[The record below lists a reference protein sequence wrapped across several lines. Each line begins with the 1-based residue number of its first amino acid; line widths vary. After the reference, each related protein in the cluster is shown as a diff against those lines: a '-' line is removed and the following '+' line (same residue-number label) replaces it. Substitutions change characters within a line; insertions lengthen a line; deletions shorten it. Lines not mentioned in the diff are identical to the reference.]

1 MNFSQKIGFSTN
13 IFENPADIDV
23 LVKQLSKDFKRIEIE
38 FEKELRDL
46 IDYHSEKWNEKVAV
60 LNKLKEDNDLYYSVH
75 APYIGIKTDIA
86 NSEELDRIIAVDYLE
101 SFIYEAKKIGAEYIT
116 IHPGYLEFDDNGI
129 SDFDFQQ
136 LSKSIQKLSEVA
148 KENGMTILLENTG
161 SDREKYIVLSDEQ
174 HEILCHQYGVFLT
187 LDIVHFESFMHK
199 NSTREYKEGLKRIL
213 PYIRNAHFNDVL
225 NGEHVHLP
233 LDEGNFDYH
242 KVLSYMV
249 SEGYQGN
256 FIIEESGGG
265 FSPEEFIIAG
275 KKYVECLNGME

>member
-1 MNFSQKIGFSTN
+1 MNISQKIGFSTN
-13 IFENPADIDV
+13 IFENPAEIEV
-23 LVKQLSKDFKRIEIE
+23 LVDKLSKNFKNIEIE

-46 IDYHSEKWNEKVAV
+46 IDYYPEKWNDKISV
-60 LNKLKEDNDLYYSVH
+60 LNKLKKENNLYYSVH

-86 NSEELDRIIAVDYLE
+86 NSEELDRIIAVDYLS

-129 SDFDFQQ
+129 FDFDFKQ
-136 LSKSIQKLSEVA
+136 LSKSIKKLSEIA

-174 HEILCHQYGVFLT
+174 HEILCNQYGVFLT

-199 NSTREYKEGLKRIL
+199 KSTREYNEALKRVI
-213 PYIRNAHFNDVL
+213 PYIKNAHFNDVL

-233 LDEGNFDYH
+233 LGEGNFDYH
-242 KVLSYMV
+242 RVLSFMA

-256 FIIEESGGG
+256 FIVEESGGG
-265 FSPEEFIIAG
+265 FSPEEFIASG
-275 KKYVECLNGME
+275 KRYIEYLNGME